1 MFHLIPHIK
10 SAYQIRSY
18 ATMDIKRGVY
28 LICNCIN
35 ITILFNLNIGIYI
48 AVGEIRQLCLKKD
61 SKC

>member
-18 ATMDIKRGVY
+18 ERMDIKRGVY

-48 AVGEIRQLCLKKD
+48 AVGVIRQLCLQKRF
-61 SKC
+61 